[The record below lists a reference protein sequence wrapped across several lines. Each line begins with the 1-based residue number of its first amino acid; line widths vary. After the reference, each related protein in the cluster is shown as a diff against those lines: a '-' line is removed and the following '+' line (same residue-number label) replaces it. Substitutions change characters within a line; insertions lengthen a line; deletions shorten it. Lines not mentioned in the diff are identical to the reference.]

1 MTLGLIGRKLGMI
14 QFFSPEGE
22 AVPVTVIE
30 AGPCPIV
37 QIKNK
42 EKEGYDALQLG
53 FAPKKENKTTKPLL
67 GHFKKS
73 GTGPFRFLKEFRVDD
88 AVSYQLG
95 QELGVDIFEV
105 GQKVTVTGVSKGK
118 GFAGVMKR
126 WGFGGGPASHGST
139 THRRP
144 GSIGASAYPSRV
156 FKGKK
161 MPGHKGAATVT
172 VDGLEVVDCQPQNNL
187 LIIKG
192 AVPGAKNGI
201 VIIKYSKKYN
211 KPEKK

>member
-1 MTLGLIGRKLGMI
+1 MI